1 MSRTTVVALLVCVNL
16 LLLTAVLV
24 VAVPPPRTA
33 MAQRSTGL
41 ANKYMMVAGEVQDEF
56 DALYIVDMQERLLHA
71 FYFRRGTRDLEYCGY
86 RMLERDFRHN
96 RD

>member
-16 LLLTAVLV
+16 VLLTAVLL

-33 MAQRSTGL
+33 MAQGTMGL
-41 ANKYMMVAGEVQDEF
+41 ADKYMMVAGQIQSEF
-56 DALYIVDMQERLLHA
+56 DALYIVDMQERLLHV
-71 FYFRRGTRDLEYCGY
+71 FYFRRGTRDLEYGGY